1 MKDESQR
8 HKHMIAVVAIV
19 GGGGAI
25 APHSINFGPNPAQPQ
40 LDAAIIAAREAA
52 LAAYDQSSVAEHSTT
67 AQYQLGINQ
76 DVTAKAIA
84 ANTNA
89 TQLKEAGIQSTMEQA
104 IAAEEAAV
112 QRQQIAA
119 QQSVASQYASA
130 QQTFGATSWGVLLPF
145 SLSWDLTRPARGRA
159 TSTNTATP
167 QLGRRRSASR
177 SNRKIRIPRSTR
189 FPRCQGVNRECRRRL
204 LSNASREGCARAAGS
219 RVERAGPKRRH
230 ATART
235 SSRRR
240 ASAVRRAYRAQ
251 LGHEASR

>member
-19 GGGGAI
+19 GGGGVLLIVLARGTSGARVSSSRAPSSSTRHPGGAI

-130 QQTFGATSWGVLLPF
+130 QQTQAQGSFWGNILGGVASFLPF
-145 SLSWDLTRPARGRA
+145 LGFNA
-159 TSTNTATP
+159 TGSGTGYVDEYGNP
-167 QLGRRRSASR
+167 
-177 SNRKIRIPRSTR
+177 
-189 FPRCQGVNRECRRRL
+189 
-204 LSNASREGCARAAGS
+204 AAG
-219 RVERAGPKRRH
+219 P
-230 ATART
+230 
-235 SSRRR
+235 SSISIPIEPQDPY
-240 ASAVRRAYRAQ
+240 SAINALPA
-251 LGHEASR
+251 LPGG